1 MKKDFSKNI
10 NIGVDIE
17 DVKRFQ
23 KLNLVS
29 DKTFLGKIFTKNEL
43 VYCFSKKNKA
53 EHLAGRFSAKESIL
67 KALRASGADYL
78 VKGEAD
84 AALPPSQ
91 RHYLDGVKY
100 FQNADYE
107 KAREEWKKAKKLDP
121 SNPEVAAGLKRIDQI
136 LAGSK

>member
-53 EHLAGRFSAKESIL
+53 EHLAGRFSAKEPIL
-67 KALRASGADYL
+67 KALRAPGARAVSFSEIEIDNDKNGLPKVKFGSGILYPYD
-78 VKGEAD
+78 VKVSISHCKD
-84 AALPPSQ
+84 KVLTAAIVSS
-91 RHYLDGVKY
+91 
-100 FQNADYE
+100 
-107 KAREEWKKAKKLDP
+107 KKCQKT
-121 SNPEVAAGLKRIDQI
+121 R
-136 LAGSK
+136 